1 MNRRN
6 EKAWEYIALGQT
18 CEKSGKLEEAIKH
31 FKRAKE
37 INYKLGDKQIEAQT
51 SEELSSIYCHLA
63 EYQKA
68 LDYAKEALTL
78 FKKIG
83 NSVGEANGYQQL
95 GRVYSRLGQF
105 SEAIVYQKKA
115 CNIFLRT
122 NEQNHAAIAFCNLG
136 ECHNLNGQHQEAIKC
151 CKNALKIAEKIGNM
165 EILPDSFLNIGNAYY
180 KLGKFKEAIEYCEKS
195 LAICTKQKKVMQ
207 SAKCEAICYGVMGNA
222 YKDLDQR
229 EKAINYYEKS
239 IEINKKLHNYT
250 DMAITSGNLGQYYF
264 EIAQKYFQIGRRTPT
279 STSFREALLLLISF
293 SDYLQKSIKF
303 LKQAIQ
309 IINKLFHDL
318 AVDKNKTSFCERFYH
333 WHVKIMFPFH
343 LTGRDEAALLVLDLG
358 KAKVLRMLLEQQ
370 RKTSPTLATGRY
382 RDESWISIE
391 DGREKE
397 RLKELSKEIQLKKFD
412 SAVVIYTFDN
422 YHRLIIWI
430 FNHDGSVKKL
440 SWIPDETF
448 STALEKLHEYIS
460 LLLGRVSVRVPREYS
475 FVNQVSPSSEL
486 PTKQEKHE
494 RVTPHDKAARIT
506 TTSTKKSS
514 SGNVSNASSTSE
526 NLQPTA
532 SENNVRLQEDKQSR
546 APQHSDENTHQNQ
559 MSASNSATPNVE
571 DSTQILCHL
580 YQALIGPVK
589 EVIKGTKLIIVPH
602 DCLFFVPFSSLI
614 NENGCYLSEKYQVQI
629 TPSVHT
635 LASSMKDEERNEI
648 GISLFVGNPK
658 IGEVNFDGRRA
669 KPSPLP
675 AATKEVENLAL
686 LLGAKPLVEVD
697 ATKERVI
704 QLMRN
709 ATIVHIA
716 AHGDEMNG
724 DIFLAPNSV
733 NAKSDVLPGEE
744 TYLLTQSDVLDSK
757 LAARLVVLS
766 CCHSGRGETSSEGV
780 LGIARSFMGAGAR
793 AVLVALWRIHDE
805 ATQEFMEHFYAKLC
819 QGTFV
824 CKALKETINMFQ
836 QHEQYKSFSYWAPFE
851 ILGEDVKFTEKEID
865 QIRIRN
871 SQTFN

>member
-1 MNRRN
+1 MS
-6 EKAWEYIALGQT
+6 KASSAKNPIIPSNKWIKGKERHGDT
-18 CEKSGKLEEAIKH
+18 TKSGMLQEAIKH

-37 INYKLGDKQIEAQT
+37 INYKSGDELIEALT
-51 SEELSSIYCHLA
+51 SEELSSIYRNLA

-68 LDYAKEALTL
+68 LDYANEALTI

-83 NSVGEANGYQQL
+83 HSVGEGNGYICL
-95 GRVYSRLGQF
+95 GNIYSRLGRF
-105 SEAIVYQKKA
+105 SEAIDYQNKA
-115 CNIFLRT
+115 SEIFLGSK
-122 NEQNHAAIAFCNLG
+122 EQTHAGHAFRNLG
-136 ECHNLNGQHQEAIKC
+136 ECYNLNRQHEEAITS
-151 CKNALKIAEKIGNM
+151 CKIAIKIAEDIGNM
-165 EILPDSFLNIGNAYY
+165 EIMHDSFANMGNAYRL
-180 KLGKFKEAIEYCEKS
+180 LGKFNEAIEYCEKS
-195 LAICTKQKKVMQ
+195 LAICTKRKEVMQ
-207 SAKCEAICYGVMGNA
+207 SEKCEAICYGVMGTA
-222 YKDLDQR
+222 YTHLDQR
-229 EKAINYYEKS
+229 EKAIIYIEKC
-239 IEINKKLHNYT
+239 IEINEKLHNYT
-250 DMAITSGNLGQYYF
+250 DVAIASGNLGQVHF

-343 LTGRDEAALLVLDLG
+343 LSARDEAALLVLDLG

-370 RKTSPTLATGRY
+370 RRTTATLTTGRY

-397 RLKELSKEIQLKKFD
+397 RLKELSKEIQLKKSD
-412 SAVVIYTFDN
+412 STVVIYACDN
-422 YHRLIIWI
+422 SHTKLIIWI
-430 FNHDGSVKKL
+430 VNQDGSVKNL
-440 SWIPDETF
+440 SWIPDETLP
-448 STALEKLHEYIS
+448 TGLAMLHVCIS
-460 LLLGRVSVRVPREYS
+460 LLLASVSVRIPREYS
-475 FVNQVSPSSEL
+475 FFKKGSQTSDLQTE
-486 PTKQEKHE
+486 QEK
-494 RVTPHDKAARIT
+494 TG
-506 TTSTKKSS
+506 S
-514 SGNVSNASSTSE
+514 
-526 NLQPTA
+526 
-532 SENNVRLQEDKQSR
+532 
-546 APQHSDENTHQNQ
+546 
-559 MSASNSATPNVE
+559 PNVE
-571 DSTQILCHL
+571 DSTQILSYL
-580 YQALIGPVK
+580 YQALVGPVK
-589 EVIKGTKLIIVPH
+589 DVIKGTKLIIVPH

-614 NENGCYLSEKYQVQI
+614 DENGCYLSEKYQVQI
-629 TPSVHT
+629 IPSVHT
-635 LASSMKDEERNEI
+635 LASSMNDEERNEI

-658 IGEVNFDGRRA
+658 IGEVNFDGRPM

-675 AATKEVENLAL
+675 AATKEVENLAS
-686 LLGAKPLVEVD
+686 LLGAKPLVEAD
-697 ATKERVI
+697 ATKEKVI
-704 QLMRN
+704 ELMRN

-733 NAKSDVLPGEE
+733 NPKSDVLPGEE

-865 QIRIRN
+865 EIRIRN